1 LGSDSGKAEARVE
14 VEYETEGVN
23 RTRIFYGCHNSGRGR
38 LLKKTA
44 NEAATNHHFK
54 GG

>member
-1 LGSDSGKAEARVE
+1 LGSDSGKAEAKVE
-14 VEYETEGVN
+14 VETEEVN